1 MNLQQELKKLDEL
14 RSALFDKIED
24 ERHDTDAQIRALE
37 DAQPK
42 IEFGSPEHAA
52 LLASGYGMTIEEARQ
67 ILKERAKDP
76 RLYPFEVEQ
85 KCRAMIAAFEA
96 KPLKVP
102 FNTKQPWRVRPRGKT
117 VTMLR

>member
-1 MNLQQELKKLDEL
+1 MDLLKELKKLDEL
-14 RSALFDKIED
+14 REVLLDKLED
-24 ERHDTDAQIRALE
+24 ERGDTDAQIKRLE
-37 DAQPK
+37 DAQPHVS
-42 IEFGSPEHAA
+42 FGSAEHAA
-52 LLASGYGMTIEEARQ
+52 LLASGYGFTIEEARQ
-67 ILKERAKDP
+67 ILREREKNP
-76 RLYPFEVEQ
+76 VLYPFEVEQ